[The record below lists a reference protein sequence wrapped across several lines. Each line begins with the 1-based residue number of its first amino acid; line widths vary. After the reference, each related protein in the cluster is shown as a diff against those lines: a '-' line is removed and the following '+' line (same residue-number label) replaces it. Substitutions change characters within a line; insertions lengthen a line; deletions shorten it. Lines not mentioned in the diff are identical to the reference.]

1 MRLLEHHRD
10 GGRPRRR
17 FWGIFLV
24 ALLLLLAWIVAPTTA
39 APAAP
44 GDAQHGTTAS
54 SAVAHGTSPALG
66 SMRPRSTRQGSRQ
79 APNLPAPA
87 TRTAPQ
93 PSPPGALQGPSPSR
107 APLSSAPQAS
117 RNWAGLGEGF
127 HGPQGDFEVTR
138 LPPDPNGAVGPRH
151 YVQAVNVS
159 LAVFD
164 KAGTVLLGPVP
175 LITLW
180 SGLGGLCAQDNNTD
194 PIVLYDRL
202 ADRWVIS
209 QLAYQPGGPDYEC
222 VAVSTSGDP
231 LGSYGL
237 YAFAYE
243 DMNDYPKLS
252 VWPDGY
258 YATYNMFDA
267 TTDSFLGSK
276 VCALDRAKMLANLPA
291 TQQCVDFYGYSYLP
305 SDLDGSTPPP
315 VGSPNFILGGSW
327 RAWDQLDMYRFHV
340 DWGDPAK
347 SSLTGPVAIPVA
359 AFTNSC
365 LGFER
370 YSCVPQAR
378 TTQLLD
384 SHAARTMYRL
394 AYRNYGSHESL
405 VTTMTVAATED
416 ANGQTAT
423 RWYEIRS
430 PAADS
435 PLVYQ
440 QGTYAPDTAYR
451 WLGSIAMDRDQN
463 MAMGY
468 SESSEVASP
477 TIQYT
482 GRLATDPLGV
492 MQMETAVDLPT
503 VGSQTDMDRWGDYS
517 AMQVD
522 PADDCTFWYTN
533 QYIPYDGVANWRTRI
548 VSFKYPSCLVPQSIT
563 FPAPRPTPVTA
574 GTVALAATAS
584 SGLPVAFTSLTPGVC
599 TASGAQARLVRPGVC
614 TIRASQSGNQT
625 YAAALPVVRSFTVT
639 RRPQAITFGGPRPTP
654 LANGTVVLT
663 ATASSGLP
671 VAFTSTTT
679 DTCTVAGARVKLLT
693 TGRCA
698 IRANQSGN
706 QTYLAAPP
714 VVRAFAITRLA
725 QSQRPGSI
733 PAALRDPGTTLVNEA
748 GARTVQGQPL
758 TATVT
763 SQLVRGDLRCLR
775 LIKGSQRAVSVV
787 VTGRCPMVVRVT
799 YTAPGTPAFYPY
811 RNVVAY
817 PVTKTR

>member
-1 MRLLEHHRD
+1 MTLRGRRPQFRRSWLIGMVALILLLGSTAASRSATHSALGGERD
-10 GGRPRRR
+10 GAT
-17 FWGIFLV
+17 V
-24 ALLLLLAWIVAPTTA
+24 ST
-39 APAAP
+39 
-44 GDAQHGTTAS
+44 
-54 SAVAHGTSPALG
+54 AVAHGTSPALG
-66 SMRPRSTRQGSRQ
+66 SLRPGATPQASRQ
-79 APNLPAPA
+79 APHPPMPPSRSAPRP
-87 TRTAPQ
+87 T
-93 PSPPGALQGPSPSR
+93 PPGALQGPSASR
-107 APLSSAPQAS
+107 APLSRAPQAS
-117 RNWAGLGEGF
+117 RTFAGLGEGF
-127 HGPQGDFEVTR
+127 HGPQGDFLVTR
-138 LPPDPNGAVGPRH
+138 LPPDPNGAVGPQH

-180 SGLGGLCAQDNNTD
+180 SGLGGLCAQGNNTD

-222 VAVSTSGDP
+222 VAVSTSSDP
-231 LGSYGL
+231 LGTYGL

-243 DMNDYPKLS
+243 NMNDYPKLS

-258 YATYNMFDA
+258 YASYNMFDA
-267 TTDSFLGSK
+267 NTDGFLGTK
-276 VCALDRAKMLANLPA
+276 VCALDRARMLANSPA

-327 RAWDQLDMYRFHV
+327 RAWDQLDMYRFQV

-365 LGFER
+365 LGFYR

-384 SHAARTMYRL
+384 SHAGRAMYRL

-405 VTTMTVAATED
+405 VTTMTVAATPD
-416 ANGQTAT
+416 ADGQTAT

-435 PLVYQ
+435 PVVYQ
-440 QGTYAPDTAYR
+440 QGTYAPDTSYR

-468 SESSEVASP
+468 SESSAVASP
-477 TIQYT
+477 TIHYT
-482 GRLATDPLGV
+482 GRRATDPLGV
-492 MQMETAVDLPT
+492 MQQETEVELPS
-503 VGSQTDMDRWGDYS
+503 VGSQTGADMDRWGDYS

-533 QYIPYDGVANWRTRI
+533 QYIPYDGVANWSTRI
-548 VSFKYPSCLVPQSIT
+548 VSFKYPSCLVPQTIT
-563 FPAPRPTPVTA
+563 FPAPRATPVTA
-574 GTVALAATAS
+574 GSVALVATAS
-584 SGLPVAFTSLTPGVC
+584 SGLPVALTSLTFGVC
-599 TASGAQARLVRPGVC
+599 TVSGARARLLRPGVC
-614 TIRASQSGNQT
+614 TIRASQQGNQT
-625 YAAALPVVRSFTVT
+625 YAAAIPVVRSFAVT
-639 RRPQAITFGGPRPTP
+639 RRPQVITFSGPGPTP
-654 LANGTVVLT
+654 LANGTVPLR
-663 ATASSGLP
+663 AAASSGLS
-671 VAFTSTTT
+671 VVFTSKTT
-679 DTCTVAGARVKLLT
+679 DTCTVWGSKVKLLR

-698 IRANQSGN
+698 IRASQPGN
-706 QTYLAAPP
+706 QTYLAAPA

-733 PAALRDPGTTLVNEA
+733 PPALRDPGTTVVNEA
-748 GARTVQGQPL
+748 GSRTVQGQPL
-758 TATVT
+758 TATVS

-775 LIKGSQRAVSVV
+775 VIKGPQRAVSVA

-799 YTAPGTPAFYPY
+799 YAAPGTPAFYPY

-817 PVTKTR
+817 PVTRTR